1 MAKFMTPSLSST
13 HLDANEIVQII
24 IDLVRTK
31 ITGTHKMP
39 IRITCNSRLNLRG
52 SVGKPRK

>member
-1 MAKFMTPSLSST
+1 MTPALSST
-13 HLDANEIVQII
+13 HLDANEIGQII

-31 ITGTHKMP
+31 ITGTRKMP
-39 IRITCNSRLNLRG
+39 IRITCNSRLNLRE